1 MVAKPGSVPDFE
13 ALREL
18 FKHHIESFDHMVKA
32 GLETTLLHIKPI
44 EVLDDFTTTK
54 LRIWLENP
62 VVYPPQKERIS
73 KTMREA
79 LLPFEC
85 RQAKISYAGKITI
98 DVCFQYNDGPVIR
111 ENVNFGQFPIML
123 QSKLC
128 NLRGADPKKLVS
140 CKEEASE
147 MGGYFILNGLE
158 RVIRLLI
165 LPKRNYP
172 MSMVRSSFCD
182 RREGYTDKAVVIR
195 CVRADQS
202 SLSIRLYYLRNGSAR
217 LGFWLRGREY
227 LLPVGIV
234 LKALID
240 TTDREI
246 YVNLTS
252 CYNEKYAKGKGAV
265 GTQLVGERAKIILD
279 ELRDLSLFTRRQ
291 CLEYIGEHFQPIM
304 PELMKDSYAI
314 VADAVLKDCILVHLD
329 NDFDKFNLLI
339 FMLQKL
345 FSLIDQTSVPDNP
358 DSLQNHEV
366 LLPGHLISLYIK
378 EKLEDWLQKGKKL
391 LMDEIQKKSN
401 KFDFSD
407 IAQVKKIMDK
417 NSAKLVSASVENLL
431 KTGRLVTQTGLDL
444 QQRAGYTVQA
454 ERLNF
459 LRFMSHFRAVHRGA
473 SFAGLRTTTVRKL
486 LPESW
491 GFLCPVHTP
500 DGEPCGL
507 LNHMTRTCRITSFFD
522 SQGNIKDYFKIQKS
536 IRDILM
542 EVGMTS
548 SLPKIFLPGPPEALT
563 VLLDGCVVGCIA
575 SSEVEKV
582 VAYIRELKVSSA
594 SVIPGDMEVG
604 YVPLSMGGAYP
615 GLYLFTS
622 PSRFV
627 RPVKNISIPSNGSE
641 SIELIGPFE
650 QVFMEIRCLDGGDGG
665 RKSSFPAT
673 HEEIHPTE
681 MLSVVANL
689 TPWSDHNQSPRNM
702 YQCQMAKQTMAFSSQ
717 TIQHRA
723 DQKLYHLQTPQTPIV
738 RTSTYTKYNIDEFPT
753 GTNAIVAVL
762 AYTGYDMED
771 AMILNKSS
779 VERGMFHGQIY
790 QTETID
796 LTEQRGKSDRS
807 SRIFR
812 KSNVEKLGCP
822 SIDSDGLPHVGQMI
836 RPDEPYCSIYNEV
849 TSSTQTYKRKGSE
862 AVYVDYVAV
871 DVKNKKHIQKVN
883 IRFRHPRN
891 PVIGDK
897 FSSRHGQKGVCSQL
911 WPDVDMPFS
920 GNTGMRPD
928 LIINPHA
935 FPSRMTIAMLL
946 ESVAA
951 KGGSLRGE
959 FVDAT
964 PFRSSTKKDGEGSD
978 SKSGSLVDDLGV
990 LLKEKGFNY
999 HGLEVLY
1006 SGVYGTELTCE
1017 IFIGPVYYQRLRHMV
1032 SDKFQVRSTGTIDQ
1046 VTRQPIKGRKRGGG
1060 IRFGEMERDS
1070 LLAHGAAYLLHDR
1083 LHTCS
1088 DYHIADVCSLCG
1100 SMLSTTFIQPQKR
1113 PVRQIGGLP
1122 PGRLPPGR
1130 AAKKV
1135 SCHACQTSKGM
1146 ETVAM
1151 PYVFR
1156 YLAAEL
1162 AAMNIKMTLKLND
1175 GAEVGA

>member
-1 MVAKPGSVPDFE
+1 MAAKPGSDPDFG

-18 FKHHIESFDHMVKA
+18 FKPHIESFDYMIDT
-32 GLETTLLHIKPI
+32 GLETMLSHIKPVEI
-44 EVLDDFTTTK
+44 FDPFTSTK
-54 LRIWLENP
+54 LRVSLSGA
-62 VVYPPQKERIS
+62 VVDEPSKERIS
-73 KTMREA
+73 RKMRA
-79 LLPFEC
+79 PLYPFEC
-85 RQAKISYAGKITI
+85 RQAGISYTGKFML
-98 DVCFQYNDGPVIR
+98 DVCFQYNDNPSVVR
-111 ENVNFGQFPIML
+111 ERVSFGELPIML
-123 QSKLC
+123 QSKKCKLK
-128 NLRGADPKKLVS
+128 GANKEKLVS

-165 LPKRNYP
+165 MPKRNYP
-172 MSMVRSSFCD
+172 MSMVRNSFSD

-202 SLSIRLYYLRNGSAR
+202 SVTVKLYYLRNGSAR
-217 LGFWLRGREY
+217 IGFWMKGREY

-252 CYNEKYAKGKGAV
+252 CYNEKYGKGKGTV
-265 GTQLVGERAKIILD
+265 GTHLVGERAKIILD
-279 ELRDLSLFTRRQ
+279 EVRDLSLFTRLQ
-291 CLEYIGEHFQPIM
+291 CLEYIGENFRPIM
-304 PELMKDSYAI
+304 TGLENDSYPV
-314 VADAVLKDCILVHLD
+314 VADAVLVDYIFVHLE
-329 NDFDKFNLLI
+329 NNFDKFNLLI

-358 DSLQNHEV
+358 DSLQNQEV
-366 LLPGHLISLYIK
+366 LLPGHLITLYLK
-378 EKLEDWLQKGKKL
+378 EKLEDWLQRGKKL
-391 LMDEIQKKSN
+391 VQDEIKEKSKN
-401 KFDFSD
+401 FD
-407 IAQVKKIMDK
+407 IGNIRQVKNLFEK
-417 NSAKLVSASVENLL
+417 NPPRHIGTTIENML
-431 KTGRLVTQTGLDL
+431 KTGRLNTQTGLDL

-459 LRFMSHFRAVHRGA
+459 LRFLSHFRAVHRGA

-507 LNHMTRTCRITSFFD
+507 LNHMTCTCRITSFID
-522 SQGNIKDYFKIQKS
+522 PLGRDYFKIKK
-536 IRDILM
+536 DILDVLT
-542 EVGMTS
+542 EVGMIP
-548 SLPKIFLPGPPEALT
+548 SLPKLVLPGPPELLT
-563 VLLDGCVVGCIA
+563 VLLDGCIVGGIP

-582 VAYIRELKVSSA
+582 VAHIRRFKVSSA
-594 SVIPGDMEVG
+594 GVIPDHLEVG

-627 RPVKNISIPSNGSE
+627 RPVRNISFPSDGSE
-641 SIELIGPFE
+641 NIELIGPFE
-650 QVFMEIRCLDGGDGG
+650 QVFMEIRCPDGGDGG

-673 HEEIHPTE
+673 HEEIHPTG

-717 TIQHRA
+717 AIQHRA
-723 DQKLYHLQTPQTPIV
+723 DQKLYHLQTPQSPIV
-738 RTSTYTKYNIDEFPT
+738 RTGAYTKYCIDEFPT

-796 LTEQRGKSDRS
+796 LTQMGRKSGKSSQTPRMFRRS
-807 SRIFR
+807 NINKF
-812 KSNVEKLGCP
+812 GCTL
-822 SIDSDGLPHVGQMI
+822 DADGLPHVGQFI
-836 RPDEPYCSIYNEV
+836 RPDEPYCSIYNTER
-849 TSSTQTYKRKGSE
+849 SSVQTLRKKGTE
-862 AVYVDYVAV
+862 PVYVDYVAV
-871 DVKNKKHIQKVN
+871 DVKNKKDLQKVN
-883 IRFRHPRN
+883 IRFRQPRN
-891 PVIGDK
+891 PIIGDK

-911 WPDVDMPFS
+911 WPDIDMPFC
-920 GNTGMRPD
+920 GTTGMRPD

-951 KGGSLRGE
+951 KGGSLHGE

-964 PFRSSTKKDGEGSD
+964 PFRGSVNKNDGESE
-978 SKSGSLVDDLGV
+978 SKSGSLVDDLG
-990 LLKEKGFNY
+990 LMLRKKGFNY

-1032 SDKFQVRSTGTIDQ
+1032 SDKYQVRSTGTTDQ
-1046 VTRQPIKGRKRGGG
+1046 LTKQPIKGRKRGGG
-1060 IRFGEMERDS
+1060 VRFGEMERDS

-1100 SMLSTTFIQPQKR
+1100 SLLTTVFIQPQKR
-1113 PVRQIGGLP
+1113 PVRAIGGLP
-1122 PGRLPPGR
+1122 PGRAP
-1130 AAKKV
+1130 KKIM
-1135 SCHACQTSKGM
+1135 CDACQTSKGM
-1146 ETVAM
+1146 EAVAM

-1162 AAMNIKMTLKLND
+1162 AAMNIKLTLKLSNQA
-1175 GAEVGA
+1175 GA